1 MGPKIPDGVAP
12 RFPSKPTI
20 RQEGDNLVMECQLE
34 AHPLPEITWYRGDK
48 RVEETTR
55 IRHEC
60 KNISKHKFLLTL
72 TITNPSMNDGGLYRC
87 NAFNPFGDSN
97 ANIDLNFETGEGEQ
111 PPQSGPQKAAEP
123 AKTHADGFP
132 PTFTEKPR
140 IVPNETGTLVTMKFK
155 VRSKPKAEMQWF
167 KGSQKIK
174 EGSKFAV
181 KYNALGNDEYEIM
194 LEISKPCGDDGGDY
208 KCMMKNEFGQLQ
220 AKLNLNIEAEPA
232 AVPTGQAP
240 TFVEKPK
247 IVTKEDGKLI
257 MLIVRYRAES
267 KCECIWSFKET
278 RITETKVMKFV
289 HEKSYDYWES
299 RIELTDP
306 APENAGMYKCVVNN
320 KYGEINA
327 NLALNIEVAPVI
339 RDRPIVKKVEKKK
352 SVVLQCAVQGT
363 QDIDVQWFKEGQAIS
378 ASKGARF
385 SVEKKK
391 SEVREGETIVQLEIM
406 DTEITDQGSYQLVAK
421 SETGETQSQ
430 TVTLQEEQ
438 VKMEAAEAS
447 PESVSA
453 ATEETSVKKK
463 KKKVV
468 KKKKKK
474 EAEKEI
480 PKPELSSYL
489 KNFIKKEGESI
500 EMKCRLEEEY
510 EEGDVKMTWFFND
523 EQIESND
530 KYMIT
535 FDGTY
540 ATLFIAACTMEDM
553 GNFKVL
559 FENKSGSDES
569 TGKVTV
575 KPKAE
580 SAKPVEKKAEDE
592 KKKKE
597 EKVEEKPKE
606 AKPFKMPKKV
616 EKKPVEPEPQPEPEP
631 AFKLPKK
638 KVSRQIPKEEPKEEE
653 SPFGAI
659 KLKKAERVQRT
670 WDDAGLE
677 TVDLK
682 HHEFER
688 PPQDPESE
696 GKSTVKLG
704 KALECDLDD
713 KEEKP
718 KKKKKKQK
726 KDGEPEEVE
735 EMEEEEPKNEP
746 APF

>member
-1 MGPKIPDGVAP
+1 MG
-12 RFPSKPTI
+12 
-20 RQEGDNLVMECQLE
+20 EGDNLVMECQLE

-194 LEISKPCGDDGGDY
+194 LEIS
-208 KCMMKNEFGQLQ
+208 
-220 AKLNLNIEAEPA
+220 
-232 AVPTGQAP
+232 
-240 TFVEKPK
+240 
-247 IVTKEDGKLI
+247 
-257 MLIVRYRAES
+257 
-267 KCECIWSFKET
+267 
-278 RITETKVMKFV
+278 
-289 HEKSYDYWES
+289 
-299 RIELTDP
+299 DP

-391 SEVREGETIVQLEIM
+391 SEVREGETIVQLEIH

-523 EQIESND
+523 TEIQSDE

-540 ATLFIAACTMEDM
+540 ATLFIASCTMEDM

-575 KPKAE
+575 KPKPDPV
-580 SAKPVEKKAEDE
+580 KPVEKKAEDE
-592 KKKKE
+592 KKK
-597 EKVEEKPKE
+597 EEKPKE
-606 AKPFKMPKKV
+606 A
-616 EKKPVEPEPQPEPEP
+616 
-631 AFKLPKK
+631 
-638 KVSRQIPKEEPKEEE
+638 
-653 SPFGAI
+653 
-659 KLKKAERVQRT
+659 
-670 WDDAGLE
+670 
-677 TVDLK
+677 
-682 HHEFER
+682 
-688 PPQDPESE
+688 
-696 GKSTVKLG
+696 
-704 KALECDLDD
+704 
-713 KEEKP
+713 
-718 KKKKKKQK
+718 
-726 KDGEPEEVE
+726 
-735 EMEEEEPKNEP
+735 
-746 APF
+746 

>member
-1 MGPKIPDGVAP
+1 MG
-12 RFPSKPTI
+12 
-20 RQEGDNLVMECQLE
+20 EGDNLVMECQLE

-123 AKTHADGFP
+123 AKTYADGFP

-232 AVPTGQAP
+232 AVPAGQAP

-278 RITETKVMKFV
+278 RITESKVMKFV

-299 RIELTDP
+299 RVELTDP
-306 APENAGMYKCVVNN
+306 APENAGLYKCVVNN

-327 NLALNIEVAPVI
+327 NLSLNIEVAPVI
-339 RDRPIVKKVEKKK
+339 RDRPIIKKVEKKK
-352 SVVLQCAVQGT
+352 SVVLQCAVQGS
-363 QDIDVQWFKEGQAIS
+363 QEIDVQWFKEGQAIDTQQER
-378 ASKGARF
+378 KF
-385 SVEKKK
+385 SVQKKK
-391 SEVREGETIVQLEIM
+391 SETRDNETIVQLEIK
-406 DTEITDQGSYQLVAK
+406 DTEATDQGTYKLVAK
-421 SETGETQSQ
+421 SESGETQSQ
-430 TVTLQEEQ
+430 AVQLQEEQ
-438 VKMEAAEAS
+438 VKMEVKEAAAEATQE
-447 PESVSA
+447 ESKS
-453 ATEETSVKKK
+453 EESIVKKK

-474 EAEKEI
+474 EEVKEI
-480 PKPELSSYL
+480 KAPEIASYL
-489 KNFIKKEGESI
+489 KNFIKK
-500 EMKCRLEEEY
+500 
-510 EEGDVKMTWFFND
+510 
-523 EQIESND
+523 
-530 KYMIT
+530 
-535 FDGTY
+535 
-540 ATLFIAACTMEDM
+540 
-553 GNFKVL
+553 
-559 FENKSGSDES
+559 
-569 TGKVTV
+569 
-575 KPKAE
+575 KARIWSS
-580 SAKPVEKKAEDE
+580 SA
-592 KKKKE
+592 
-597 EKVEEKPKE
+597 
-606 AKPFKMPKKV
+606 
-616 EKKPVEPEPQPEPEP
+616 
-631 AFKLPKK
+631 
-638 KVSRQIPKEEPKEEE
+638 
-653 SPFGAI
+653 
-659 KLKKAERVQRT
+659 
-670 WDDAGLE
+670 
-677 TVDLK
+677 DLK
-682 HHEFER
+682 R
-688 PPQDPESE
+688 RWRR
-696 GKSTVKLG
+696 
-704 KALECDLDD
+704 AR
-713 KEEKP
+713 
-718 KKKKKKQK
+718 
-726 KDGEPEEVE
+726 
-735 EMEEEEPKNEP
+735 
-746 APF
+746 